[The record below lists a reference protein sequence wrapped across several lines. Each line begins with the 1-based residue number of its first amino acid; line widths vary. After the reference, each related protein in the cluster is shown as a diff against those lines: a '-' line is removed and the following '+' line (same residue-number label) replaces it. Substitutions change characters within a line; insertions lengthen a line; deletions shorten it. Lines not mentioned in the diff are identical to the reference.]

1 MTDMNPELRLAPEGT
16 VFDEY
21 VAYVRERHRIW
32 ELRSLGLPAPWTRSP
47 ILGTK
52 KFTNDFRVLDT
63 GSQYV
68 LRMVQDVEDPID
80 VVLRAFLYRFTNL
93 PEPWEAYREEFG
105 RWPEIR
111 DVGGRLDDFLR
122 RYAEGASILNSAY
135 VIAPPSSARW
145 TGVPR
150 IEWLLWMIRNAFLPG
165 GEFEVDPY
173 VADPASTPAERH
185 AILTKVP
192 RCGDFLGLQVVTDIG
207 YSDLLP
213 SDEDEF
219 VVPGPGSTKGLAAL
233 GRATRRETAISEIRS
248 IHSEIRSTV
257 VLDVRGTPR
266 PLSLM
271 DVQNTLCEFSK
282 YHRLASATG
291 TSRKYDPAAGA
302 PLSTVHTDPSYP
314 NHWS

>member
-68 LRMVQDVEDPID
+68 LRMVQDAEDPID

-111 DVGGRLDDFLR
+111 DVGNRLDDFLR

-135 VIAPPSSARW
+135 VIAPPSSAPDDVPVAERLADVRPGVGIAAFGVDRGVQIGPPG
-145 TGVPR
+145 GVPVIVRLLPRHTHRAEEGVVVVVPHGRQAARR
-150 IEWLLWMIRNAFLPG
+150 IDQGTHMAGHARVDPGVTGADVPRMRGEALAQVPPAG
-165 GEFEVDPY
+165 GEVGGELVEVRPGALGVD
-173 VADPASTPAERH
+173 VVGGQGRDPA
-185 AILTKVP
+185 
-192 RCGDFLGLQVVTDIG
+192 QVVD
-207 YSDLLP
+207 
-213 SDEDEF
+213 
-219 VVPGPGSTKGLAAL
+219 
-233 GRATRRETAISEIRS
+233 
-248 IHSEIRSTV
+248 
-257 VLDVRGTPR
+257 
-266 PLSLM
+266 
-271 DVQNTLCEFSK
+271 
-282 YHRLASATG
+282 
-291 TSRKYDPAAGA
+291 AGA
-302 PLSTVHTDPSYP
+302 DQGEHVLAVHEVGRRLDG
-314 NHWS
+314 HARAQDQARHGDGGEDH

>member
-1 MTDMNPELRLAPEGT
+1 MNPDLRLAPDGS

-21 VAYVRERHRIW
+21 VAYVRERHRVW
-32 ELRSLGLPAPWTRSP
+32 ELRSLGLPAPWTSSP
-47 ILGTK
+47 ILAAR
-52 KFTNDFRVLDT
+52 KFTNNFRVLDR

-68 LRMVQDVEDPID
+68 LRMVQDAEDPMD
-80 VVLRAFLYRFTNL
+80 VVLRAFLYRFSNL
-93 PEPWEAYREEFG
+93 PEPWAAYREEFG

-111 DVGGRLDDFLR
+111 DVGDRLDDFLR
-122 RYAEGASILNSAY
+122 RYAEHSSILSTAY

-145 TGVPR
+145 TGIPR

-165 GEFEVDPY
+165 GEFEIDPY
-173 VADPASTPAERH
+173 VADPESTPAERH
-185 AILTKVP
+185 AILTSIP

-219 VVPGPGSTKGLAAL
+219 VVPGPGSTRGLAAL
-233 GRATRRETAISEIRS
+233 GRPTRRETAISEIRS

-257 VLDVRGTPR
+257 SLDVRGTPR

-282 YHRLASATG
+282 YHRLAAATG
-291 TSRKYDPAAGA
+291 TSRKYSPATA
-302 PLSTVHTDPSYP
+302 STSSVHTDPIYP